1 MYENLLPVGSVV
13 LLKGGNKKIM
23 IIGRIQ
29 ARAGE
34 DKIYDYAATYYPEG
48 MVAPDS
54 VFFFD
59 RDAIDRY
66 YFIGY
71 QDEDELSFRTEVL
84 GSLGE
89 LKVENGQIVP
99 VASEAKEEEKEEAPA
114 EDANDLGEL
123 K

>member
-29 ARAGE
+29 AKAGE
-34 DKIYDYAATYYPEG
+34 EKIYDYAATYYPEG
-48 MVAPDS
+48 MISSDS

-71 QDEDELSFRTEVL
+71 QDEDELEFRTNVL

-99 VASEAKEEEKEEAPA
+99 AGSGEAKEEAPA
-114 EDANDLGEL
+114 EDASDLGEL
-123 K
+123 E